1 MRGHVIDGSAFARTS
16 RSTSSTNYD
25 LNASHYHLC
34 CLQIFLKFIYERA
47 IAPMA
52 PKVKSEKAQ
61 DRSGTSSAPTYR
73 FKDANDI
80 LRTLRTTPSDDQD
93 GLIEVLTALRNQ
105 LSLPS
110 VPLGST
116 QRVPSDDARILLAQ
130 EYLVASPA
138 CPQFFQIWDSVYT
151 SSSSHPPA
159 TATRLLVPLLSLLA
173 NLLDLLSSQYL
184 YHQHGHAILKGLLAP
199 VYSKRLSIYISGG
212 GSSTTDLILVSM
224 KLWVAMAEFAGGREK
239 QKVIEAFGWDNKVI
253 MRLLSMRRRSKTTA
267 QGSLAKPDIRT
278 LTLVFLL
285 SPLSP
290 VSSVST
296 TMKQTYV
303 STSPYADAL
312 ALIWKG
318 MEADSPGVIRYTLER
333 LWEGLWCDK
342 TISRKD
348 KVALFNERALTELI
362 KLYQYTEVS
371 EGEENSAADL
381 IHHFLL
387 AICAR
392 PGIGICFQDRGW
404 YPRVIEGGI
413 DGILDTSAPPDQL
426 ADVDVEHTTAAN
438 DRSGGPLKGRIYN
451 KVLANVL
458 KMLKINEDARQQEL
472 ALRILTACPELVA
485 GFWPTSG
492 LTLEPRLSSRWITN
506 IAFTG
511 SVVSL
516 AVPEQSF
523 VMQQSSSNAVAL
535 GAHIM
540 YHPTP
545 PPLNT
550 IMENII
556 PSLLASKANFT
567 KILLGGP
574 GSKPLVQHCVAL
586 VLVKCLDKLDR
597 VLRVWRQVEVALGE
611 PQHLGGFD
619 EVPSDESTGQWGLR
633 RQEILREARKRL
645 PDFQV
650 IMACVHHTESL
661 PAEPEGAGLRKA
673 LLGEVSLKLL
683 GLYRKCLPEVAMEAK
698 FDAGKLLSSLDVGEE
713 AGVVRTGERSATQRL
728 AIVAQLHTL
737 GLLEEVDSFALAA
750 KSGSASRSNLY
761 MLLKR
766 YIDTDVLAI
775 RNKLQSA
782 LTHLLSQTLVFQ
794 ANANSSMNS
803 LEPELWL
810 RCLPST
816 PRLRNSTT
824 PDGTLL
830 NDEGEGLVNFLDD
843 CFGRCQKKVY
853 GYMEGMQSLV
863 NGAKVAFPSPLM
875 MALLDQLKAK
885 LEHKVLSPSDT
896 LALVT
901 FSRKLVFRLLGHLP
915 DLEFLTAFGREVARI
930 FRDVSNEGL
939 EGSIKDALMWEVSM
953 LERSLARAMGGD
965 LPTQFSEGNGA
976 VQTLITEA
984 QSRSI
989 PLAAPDRIAAAFEL
1003 VGQLRFFGSK
1013 LRAVD
1018 VRQILSII
1026 EGYYPPACQYLV
1038 ECLDLSSGLLWD
1050 GFDVV
1055 SKRGKFATHLPFEWL
1070 YIHADLLALSEEGP
1084 QAILV
1089 DSLLEGL
1096 TLVNAKRAIQLVAHL
1111 LAPSNENRHA
1121 CRALDLLASILRKT
1135 EGVMSSS
1142 DYMDLKTYTF
1152 VEIKAIHEI
1161 CTNEEIPSNTK
1172 NALSRFIDCLDAD
1185 DAKDRRI
1192 AAEIAKFWEA
1202 FINRSVSSRNSND
1215 ISNALRWIQ
1224 FMDSEPLLELFDSI
1238 TDSLSDT
1245 PDHSTVSVLRELLV
1259 SIKRSIRSDDSSFEW
1274 KLRSRL
1280 PQLLALRPVLSG
1292 FYVLEDIVA
1301 TALESS
1307 LPIGHDAHDARHQ
1320 HIESGSPNSI
1330 HTLLGR
1336 AETHWAHRLDA
1347 PPSELDLKSFLYQT
1361 SWSPSTVRIISA
1373 LLYRHTSPYNTFWKW
1388 VGTDNCAHRSTHDF
1402 AIVLHAILDAHNSR
1416 GTPIPKLEGDG
1427 WLPHFTRLLKAT
1439 VEPRHPREMRA
1450 RCGWCMSSL
1459 LLSVPAE
1466 ATQFTHCIVSE
1477 MSNLPGSTLPA
1488 EILTAVARILPF
1500 GEHQTVVAS
1509 IVTNTLQGLVSFL
1522 GEEDHHSE
1530 GDETMIRLIP
1540 LVTANIKSHLV
1551 EPLLSV
1557 ISKQCLANKSA
1568 LDLSGALVKVVP
1580 LKPVVINRFLQ
1591 NILQHPQFFKI
1602 SLSSSRDAIINLLS
1616 TLFHLHPANTCQPT
1630 HVEPLIRIYQGSLSP
1645 PDQQIL
1651 SIFRLFEVH
1660 RTTSMAP
1667 LLSSWSSSPDISSAD
1682 ASDALRS
1689 LDPGKVLRTCLGF
1702 PHWRRFEVQEVH
1714 IIGRH
1719 ETLLYDPIFL
1729 LLLFAQAMSESP
1741 PTSALAWVELFRTNI
1756 VCLVIRMLS
1765 SKDEKIR
1772 EIALLQM
1779 AALWGSIQ
1787 NADMQERP
1795 HVIYILNLLKDTLD
1809 APSDTPTKRLPSY
1822 STLILLHALRAIFY
1836 PSNFIYPMTSSFL
1849 LQRPELDTHDIPML
1863 YGMLYSSSDNWKKER
1878 GWIIRFLS
1886 DGMISTNDWRVLKR
1900 RHTWDLLAS
1909 LYQSSADD
1917 RALRNGVLDVL
1928 ANITCNVQATTS
1940 LVLKS
1945 ALLSW
1950 IEMQVTNCRNLE
1962 AVAWVKILENIMVI
1976 VDPSKVESAT
1986 GCAWREAILR
1996 CLLTL
2001 LEEATPTLGLH
2012 ILRTV
2017 APVVLRLSLLPGTPL
2032 QKLPNLLKTCIDTLR
2047 VTEENTEVHG
2057 LERIVVKAPSTS
2069 RDPPHPSAELFGL
2082 EELEDTD
2089 DLHIWGEIVENLW
2102 RAGMTVRQLN
2112 GAWDALTCRL
2122 LVWRS
2127 IVGEEGSEVGG
2138 WARRE
2143 VVANL

>member
-1 MRGHVIDGSAFARTS
+1 
-16 RSTSSTNYD
+16 
-25 LNASHYHLC
+25 
-34 CLQIFLKFIYERA
+34 
-47 IAPMA
+47 MA
-52 PKVKSEKAQ
+52 PKARSEKAQ
-61 DRSGTSSAPTYR
+61 DHIGTSSAPTYK

-80 LRTLRTTPSDDQD
+80 LRTLRTRAPDDQEA
-93 GLIEVLTALRNQ
+93 LIEVLTALRNQ

-110 VPLGST
+110 IPLGST
-116 QRVPSDDARILLAQ
+116 QRVPADDVRILLAQ

-159 TATRLLVPLLSLLA
+159 TSTRLLVPLLSLLA

-184 YHQHGHAILKGLLAP
+184 YHQYGHAILKALLAP

-253 MRLLSMRRRSKTTA
+253 MRLLSMRRRSKTTV

-303 STSPYADAL
+303 STTPYADAL

-318 MEADSPGVIRYTLER
+318 METDSPGVIRYTLER

-362 KLYQYTEVS
+362 KLYHHSEVL

-413 DGILDTSAPPDQL
+413 DGVLDASVTLDQS
-426 ADVDVEHTTAAN
+426 ADVENMTTTN
-438 DRSGGPLKGRIYN
+438 DRGAGPSKGRIYN

-458 KMLKINEDARQQEL
+458 KMLKVNEDARQQEL
-472 ALRILTACPELVA
+472 ALRILAACPELVA
-485 GFWPTSG
+485 GFWPTSS

-506 IAFTG
+506 VAFTG

-523 VMQQSSSNAVAL
+523 VMQQPSINTVTL
-535 GAHIM
+535 GAHVM

-545 PPLNT
+545 PPLST

-556 PSLLASKANFT
+556 PSVLSSKANFT

-574 GSKPLVQHCVAL
+574 GAKPMVQHCVAL
-586 VLVKCLDKLDR
+586 ALVKCLDKLER
-597 VLRVWRQVEVALGE
+597 VLRVWRQVEVGLEE
-611 PQHLGGFD
+611 PQHRVGGLD
-619 EVPSDESTGQWGLR
+619 EVTSDEESIGQWGLR

-661 PAEPEGAGLRKA
+661 PADPEDAGLRRA

-698 FDAGKLLSSLDVGEE
+698 FDVGKLLSSLNNGGKAEVD
-713 AGVVRTGERSATQRL
+713 RTGERSATQRL
-728 AIVAQLHTL
+728 AIVAQLHIL
-737 GLLEEVDSFALAA
+737 GLLQEIDSFALSA

-761 MLLKR
+761 VLLKM

-775 RNKLQSA
+775 RTKLQSA
-782 LTHLLSQTLVFQ
+782 ITHSLSQTLVFQ

-810 RCLPST
+810 RCMPST
-816 PRLRNSTT
+816 LRMRNSSTPHAT
-824 PDGTLL
+824 LPDG
-830 NDEGEGLVNFLDD
+830 EGEGLVNFLDD

-853 GYMEGMQSLV
+853 SYMEGMQTLV

-875 MALLDQLKAK
+875 MVLLEQLKAK
-885 LEHKVLSPSDT
+885 LEHKALSPPDT
-896 LALVT
+896 LALIT
-901 FSRKLVFRLLGHLP
+901 FSRKLVFRLMGHLP

-930 FRDVSNEGL
+930 FQDTSNKGL
-939 EGSIKDALMWEVSM
+939 EGSIKDVLMWEVSM
-953 LERSLARAMGGD
+953 LERTLSRAMGAD
-965 LPTQFSEGNGA
+965 LPRQLSESNVA
-976 VQTLITEA
+976 VQAFITEA
-984 QSRSI
+984 QSRKI
-989 PLAAPDRIAAAFEL
+989 PSTPADRIAGAFEF
-1003 VGQLRFFGSK
+1003 VDQLRFFGNK
-1013 LRAVD
+1013 LRTVD
-1018 VRQILSII
+1018 VRQAVTII
-1026 EGYYPPACQYLV
+1026 EAYHPPACQYLI
-1038 ECLDLSSGLLWD
+1038 EYLDLSSGLLWD

-1055 SKRGKFATHLPFEWL
+1055 SNHAKSATSLPFEWL
-1070 YIHADLLALSEEGP
+1070 YIHADLSALSEEEP
-1084 QAILV
+1084 HAVLV
-1089 DSLLEGL
+1089 DSLLEEL

-1111 LAPSNENRHA
+1111 LTPPNASQQT
-1121 CRALDLLASILRKT
+1121 CRALDLIASVLQKA
-1135 EGVMSSS
+1135 EGAMSS
-1142 DYMDLKTYTF
+1142 DDHMNLKTYTF
-1152 VEIKAIHEI
+1152 GDIKAIHEI
-1161 CTNEEIPSNTK
+1161 CTNEDIQSDIK
-1172 NALSRFIDCLDAD
+1172 NALSRLINCLHANDAQD
-1185 DAKDRRI
+1185 SLVV
-1192 AAEIAKFWEA
+1192 AEIAKFWVA
-1202 FINRSVSSRNSND
+1202 SINRSINSRSSSDVSS
-1215 ISNALRWIQ
+1215 ATKWIQ
-1224 FMDSEPLLELFDSI
+1224 FIDSEPLLDLFDSI

-1245 PDHSTVSVLRELLV
+1245 PSQSTVSVLREILV
-1259 SIKRSIRSDDSSFEW
+1259 SIKRPLRSGDSSFEW

-1307 LPIGHDAHDARHQ
+1307 LPIGHDSHDARHQ
-1320 HIESGSPNSI
+1320 HIEAGSPDSI
-1330 HTLLGR
+1330 SNLIER
-1336 AETHWAHRLDA
+1336 AETHWSHRLDA
-1347 PPSELDLKSFLYQT
+1347 PPSELDLKSFLHQT
-1361 SWSPSTVRIISA
+1361 SWSPSTVRITSA
-1373 LLYRHTSPYNTFWKW
+1373 LLYRHTSPDNVFWRW

-1402 AIVLHAILDAHNSR
+1402 AIVLHAILDAHITR
-1416 GTPIPKLEGDG
+1416 GKPIPKLEGDG

-1439 VEPRHPREMRA
+1439 IEPRHPREMRA
-1450 RCGWCMSSL
+1450 RCSWCMSSL
-1459 LLSVPAE
+1459 LLLVPAE
-1466 ATQFTHCIVSE
+1466 ATQFANCVASE
-1477 MSNLPGSTLPA
+1477 LSISPGSAFPA
-1488 EILTAVARILPF
+1488 EILTAAARIF
-1500 GEHQTVVAS
+1500 QYEQHRTVVSS
-1509 IVTNTLQGLVSFL
+1509 IVTSALQGLVSLL
-1522 GEEDHHSE
+1522 GDEDHHSE
-1530 GDETMIRLIP
+1530 GDQTMIRLIP
-1540 LVTANIKSHLV
+1540 LVTPDIKVHLV
-1551 EPLLSV
+1551 EPLLTV
-1557 ISKQCLANKSA
+1557 VSKQCLANKHA
-1568 LDLSGALVKVVP
+1568 LDLSTALVKVVP
-1580 LKPVVINRFLQ
+1580 LKPVVVNRFLQ
-1591 NILQHPQFFKI
+1591 NILQHPQFFKY
-1602 SLSSSRDAIINLLS
+1602 SSSSSREAIINLLS
-1616 TLFHLHPANTCQPT
+1616 TLFHQHPANTCQPT
-1630 HVEPLIRIYQGSLSP
+1630 HVEPLVRIYQGSLSV

-1651 SIFRLFEVH
+1651 AVFRLFEVE

-1667 LLSSWSSSPDISSAD
+1667 LLSSWSSSPDIPSAD
-1682 ASDALRS
+1682 ASEAIRT
-1689 LDPGKVLRTCLGF
+1689 LDPGRVLRTCLGF
-1702 PHWRRFEVQEVH
+1702 PHWRRFEVQEVRALS
-1714 IIGRH
+1714 RH
-1719 ETLLYDPIFL
+1719 ETLLYDPVFL

-1756 VCLVIRMLS
+1756 ICLVIRTLS
-1765 SKDEKIR
+1765 SRDEKMR
-1772 EIALLQM
+1772 EVALMQIT
-1779 AALWGSIQ
+1779 ALWGSIQ

-1809 APSDTPTKRLPSY
+1809 APSDLPAKRLPSY

-1836 PSNFIYPMTSSFL
+1836 PSNFIYPLTSSFL

-1863 YGMLYSSSDNWKKER
+1863 YGMLYSSSDAWKKER

-1917 RALRNGVLDVL
+1917 RALRNGILEVL

-1950 IEMQVTNCRNLE
+1950 IEMQVSSCRNLE
-1962 AVAWVKILENIMVI
+1962 TIAWIKILENIMVI

-1986 GCAWREAILR
+1986 GGAWREAILR

-2001 LEEATPTLGLH
+2001 LDETPLGKLNV
-2012 ILRTV
+2012 LRTI
-2017 APVVLRLSLLPGTPL
+2017 APAVLRLSLLPGTPL
-2032 QKLPNLLKTCIDTLR
+2032 QKLHSLLKASISSLQ
-2047 VTEENTEVHG
+2047 VVEENTKVHG
-2057 LERIVVKAPSTS
+2057 LERIVVKPASTLH
-2069 RDPPHPSAELFGL
+2069 DPPHPSAELFDL
-2082 EELEDTD
+2082 DELHGND
-2089 DLHIWGEIVENLW
+2089 DDIRVWGEIVESLW
-2102 RAGMTVRQLN
+2102 RTGMTLQQPHE
-2112 GAWDALTCRL
+2112 AWGALTSRL

-2138 WARRE
+2138 WARKE